1 MAERTLKLAD
11 DSKLGGAAGTS
22 RGRATAQR
30 DLSKLQE
37 SVDRELVKFNEDK
50 CNIMHEEGLIRCND
64 TGWGEALLRRTWGP
78 WQTASSTRGSNK
90 G

>member
-1 MAERTLKLAD
+1 MAERTLKSVD

-37 SVDRELVKFNEDK
+37 SIDRELVKFNEDK
-50 CNIMHEEGLIRCND
+50 CNIMHGEGLICCND
-64 TGWGEALLRRTWGP
+64 TGWGEALLGRTWGP
-78 WQTASSTRGSNK
+78 WQTASSTGGSNK